1 MQHKILII
9 DDDKSLSFIMG
20 ETLKR
25 HGYEVSLAYTAD
37 SGYEL
42 LEKNVF
48 SLIILDINLP
58 DSTGF
63 EICKD
68 LRRKSNVPIIFASA
82 RSSVT
87 DKIDGLDMG
96 GDFYLSKPYSMSE
109 MLSVVNALIRRCYNT
124 TSEEE
129 IIEFG
134 NIKINITSRTV
145 TKNGLNVQLSL
156 KEFDL
161 LAYLAKNINKAIE
174 KDKLITEVWGTFSV
188 VEQSTLTVH
197 IRWLREKLED
207 DPANP
212 VFLKTVH
219 RIGYMLECK

>member
-1 MQHKILII
+1 MDYKILIV

-20 ETLKR
+20 EALKR
-25 HGYEVSLAYTAD
+25 NGYSVSLAASAD
-37 SGYEL
+37 EAYEK
-42 LEKNVF
+42 LEATKF
-48 SLIILDINLP
+48 HLIILDINLP

-68 LRRKSNVPIIFASA
+68 LRTRSNVPVIFASA

-87 DKIDGLDMG
+87 DRIDGLDIG
-96 GDFYLSKPYSMSE
+96 GDFYISKPYSMSE
-109 MLSVVNALIRRCYNT
+109 MLSVVNALIRRCYGN
-124 TSEEE
+124 SNEEK
-129 IIEFG
+129 IVKFG
-134 NIKINITSRTV
+134 DISVNITSRAV
-145 TKNGLNVQLSL
+145 TKNGKAISLSL

-161 LAYLAKNINKAIE
+161 LAYLALNINQAIN
-174 KDKLITEVWGTFSV
+174 KDKLISEVWGTFSV

-212 VFLKTVH
+212 KYIKTVH
-219 RIGYMLECK
+219 KVGYMLENK

>member
-1 MQHKILII
+1 MSYKILIV

-25 HGYEVSLAYTAD
+25 HGYEVMLAY
-37 SGYEL
+37 SEEECYNI
-42 LEKNVF
+42 LEKNTF
-48 SLIILDINLP
+48 HLIILDINLP

-63 EICKD
+63 DICKD
-68 LRRKSNVPIIFASA
+68 LRRKSNIPIVFASA

-87 DKIDGLDMG
+87 DKIDGLDIG
-96 GDFYLSKPYSMSE
+96 GDFYLSKPYSMNE
-109 MLSVVNALIRRCYNT
+109 MLSVVNALIRRCYNN
-124 TSEEE
+124 SNEEK
-129 IIEFG
+129 IVEFG
-134 NIKINITSRTV
+134 AVKVNITSRIV
-145 TKNGLNVQLSL
+145 TKNDKVIQLSL

-161 LAYLAKNINKAIE
+161 LAYLASNINQAIS
-174 KDKLITEVWGTFSV
+174 KDKLISEVWGTFSI

-212 VFLKTVH
+212 KYIKTIHKV
-219 RIGYMLECK
+219 GYMLEN

>member
-1 MQHKILII
+1 MKYKILIV

-20 ETLKR
+20 ETLKQ
-25 HGYEVSLAYTAD
+25 HSFDVTLAYSANEAYEV
-37 SGYEL
+37 
-42 LEKNVF
+42 LENNSF
-48 SLIILDINLP
+48 HLILLDINLP

-109 MLSVVNALIRRCYNT
+109 MLSVVNALIRRCY
-124 TSEEE
+124 SDSKEEK
-129 IIEFG
+129 IVEFG
-134 NIKINITSRTV
+134 SVKVNINSRQV
-145 TKNGLNVQLSL
+145 YKNDKLVSLSL

-161 LAYLAKNINKAIE
+161 LAYLANNINKPIE
-174 KDKLITEVWGTFSV
+174 KDKLIAEVWGAFSI

-212 VFLKTVH
+212 KYIKTVH
-219 RIGYMLECK
+219 RFGYMLENK

>member
-1 MQHKILII
+1 MSYKILIV

-25 HGYEVSLAYTAD
+25 HGYEVMLAYNEEEC
-37 SGYEL
+37 YNI
-42 LEKNVF
+42 LEKNTF
-48 SLIILDINLP
+48 HLIILDINLP

-63 EICKD
+63 DICKD
-68 LRRKSNVPIIFASA
+68 LRRKSNIPIIFASA

-87 DKIDGLDMG
+87 DKIDGLDIG
-96 GDFYLSKPYSMSE
+96 GDFYLSKPYSMNE
-109 MLSVVNALIRRCYNT
+109 MLSVVNALIRRCYNN
-124 TSEEE
+124 SNEEK
-129 IIEFG
+129 IVEFG
-134 NIKINITSRTV
+134 AVKVNITSRTV
-145 TKNGLNVQLSL
+145 TKNDKVVQLSL

-161 LAYLAKNINKAIE
+161 LAYLANNINQAIS
-174 KDKLITEVWGTFSV
+174 KDKLISEVWGTFSI

-212 VFLKTVH
+212 KYIKTIHKV
-219 RIGYMLECK
+219 GYMLEN